1 MSGYPLPAY
10 ALVLQHNWSNN
21 NLSKKKKKKNKQNE
35 PIKKNGVVSSLTF
48 FFFDIDLCSALRYYI
63 HILKMNNKI
72 SNSKENENKTRTFY
86 GLILINSLC
95 SLDKIKDTYFCT
107 RNV

>member
-21 NLSKKKKKKNKQNE
+21 NLSKRKRKRTNKTI
-35 PIKKNGVVSSLTF
+35 PLKMVFCLPYLL
-48 FFFDIDLCSALRYYI
+48 FDINLCSALRYYI

-72 SNSKENENKTRTFY
+72 SNSKGE
-86 GLILINSLC
+86 
-95 SLDKIKDTYFCT
+95 
-107 RNV
+107 